1 MPSVQLPTPHD
12 GAPPTLDPA
21 ATPRATNT
29 AIPSNS
35 STVAIGAHNAPEAS
49 ARHAPTAFACLQCQ
63 LIGTRRLTCSKVDA
77 CSDLPHSFLLGPILL
92 GAWFVTAVAF
102 VLAVL

>member
-12 GAPPTLDPA
+12 GAPPLLDPT
-21 ATPRATNT
+21 ATPRSTNT
-29 AIPSNS
+29 AIPSNNA
-35 STVAIGAHNAPEAS
+35 TVAVGAHNAPRAS

-77 CSDLPHSFLLGPILL
+77 CAELPHSFLLGPILL
-92 GAWFVTAVAF
+92 GAWLVTTVAF
-102 VLAVL
+102 ILSVL